1 VQGAHPDRREQVVAV
16 GEVPVRG
23 GDGHTKAAADLGQ
36 GEVADS
42 PLGYQLYGGVDQ
54 RRLEITVV
62 VAAALPLRWRS

>member
-1 VQGAHPDRREQVVAV
+1 VQGADPHRGEQIVAV
-16 GEVPVRG
+16 REVPVGG
-23 GDGHTKAAADLGQ
+23 GDRHAEAAADLGQ

-42 PLGYQLYGGVDQ
+42 PLGYQLYGGVDE